1 MMNNKAIII
10 GLALLLL
17 GVTIIP
23 SIAQETQKTLSP
35 TLRGDWLYV
44 GGSGSGNYSRIQDA
58 IDNATDGDT
67 VYVFPGLYKEH
78 IEINQS
84 ISLQGAD
91 SGTTIID
98 GESTNNDII
107 TCVGT
112 EVFISGF
119 TLRNCSTTR
128 SSVLINHTTNC
139 TLYRTIISTAGYGI
153 TMRNAQNISIVNNML
168 QQTLNNTTGYIAIR
182 IDACRY
188 STVSQNNISSWK
200 GGIFLH
206 GTHLQIT
213 QNTISNT
220 YRGITDTLNSLPLLV
235 KYVTID
241 NNQLNQNKEAIVF
254 HGSTDLSIT
263 RNLITNSTGVGI
275 NVNEDTYTTV
285 RLQNVSIKDN
295 IISDSAEG
303 IVSENSL
310 NMSIEGNH
318 ILRNTLGLSFLYDQ
332 STMVKNNTFQD
343 NTRTV
348 VYQWALFPFSRFE
361 CQVPQFDMNF
371 WNHPQE
377 PPYPVIGRWGLF
389 KPFFIFVPLNIFP
402 WVTFD
407 WHPAQEPSQGG

>member
-188 STVSQNNISSWK
+188 STV
-200 GGIFLH
+200 
-206 GTHLQIT
+206 
-213 QNTISNT
+213 
-220 YRGITDTLNSLPLLV
+220 
-235 KYVTID
+235 
-241 NNQLNQNKEAIVF
+241 E
-254 HGSTDLSIT
+254 
-263 RNLITNSTGVGI
+263 
-275 NVNEDTYTTV
+275 
-285 RLQNVSIKDN
+285 
-295 IISDSAEG
+295 
-303 IVSENSL
+303 
-310 NMSIEGNH
+310 
-318 ILRNTLGLSFLYDQ
+318 
-332 STMVKNNTFQD
+332 
-343 NTRTV
+343 
-348 VYQWALFPFSRFE
+348 
-361 CQVPQFDMNF
+361 
-371 WNHPQE
+371 
-377 PPYPVIGRWGLF
+377 
-389 KPFFIFVPLNIFP
+389 
-402 WVTFD
+402 
-407 WHPAQEPSQGG
+407 